1 MVRYNDPS
9 KTYKYIYYKI
19 DKDYYKFIPNDRED
33 SSYYKKI
40 DKNRR
45 VKEDKNIQID
55 TMYNGMRIPEERKAK
70 MRRYITYYELDLPE
84 TEPEWVEVFHQLA
97 YYIKNKIDYAFDSN
111 QYYICEECGEL
122 VNRGN
127 EELHCCYCDIPT
139 PMTKMDYIVNGD
151 E

>member
-1 MVRYNDPS
+1 MVRYNDPN

-19 DKDYYKFIPNDRED
+19 DGDYYKFIPNDKED
-33 SSYYKKI
+33 NGYYKKI

-55 TMYNGMRIPEERKAK
+55 TIYGGMRLSEAK
-70 MRRYITYYELDLPE
+70 KDKIKRLIKYYELDYPE
-84 TEPEWVEVFHQLA
+84 TEPEWVEIFHQLA
-97 YYIKNKIDYAFDSN
+97 YYIKNRIHFAFDKN
-111 QYYICEECGEL
+111 RYYRCKECREL
-122 VNRGN
+122 VLRGS
-127 EELHCCYCDIPT
+127 EHCCYCDLPV